1 MPYNEIVRG
10 VPQQFYFV
18 ENFNSI
24 KRVSE
29 NRWVDTITASNR
41 RSPTTGTLQQ
51 LIVNDSI
58 GYMAIGA
65 GIPATNNVQSP
76 LVISYQSLL
85 GQETNFGIYATI
97 GDTSDGTSLQ
107 YGLRMIPV
115 QNKTMRIW
123 KLRV

>member
-1 MPYNEIVRG
+1 MPYNEIVKG

-29 NRWVDTITASNR
+29 NRWVDTITANNR

-58 GYMAIGA
+58 GYMAIGT

-76 LVISYQSLL
+76 LVISV
-85 GQETNFGIYATI
+85 FI
-97 GDTSDGTSLQ
+97 GARNQFWYLC
-107 YGLRMIPV
+107 YYWRHY
-115 QNKTMRIW
+115 
-123 KLRV
+123 